1 MLHPRAWAVVQSN
14 VMETPVLT
22 HSLRLIDFSTSEV
35 ALLLV
40 ALQYAVLAPAW
51 AMAAAVMPGERRAT
65 GWWAAYAGGSAVGLL
80 MIVAAMHQGHAP
92 LRAVGNVVVIAATL
106 SLQRGIWA
114 FTGQRCRTGCQA
126 LVLAVT
132 VLLCWLAV
140 NPAWV
145 GARITVVSGLWA
157 ALYLWA
163 AIDIWRH
170 VRLGL
175 QQRWGWLYAAPMAL
189 AAVMPAARSVRG
201 LVSPETVIY
210 EVEQNTLL
218 SVGSSLTGLVVA
230 LLLQMML
237 VSLVVSRLVGR
248 LERLSRHDPLTGLL
262 NRRAIDECL
271 QQEEHR
277 VRRFPAQ
284 DKSALPFSVLMIDID
299 HFKRINDSCGH
310 AVGDRALQ
318 HLAAVMG
325 AQLREIDCLAR
336 WGGEEFLALLPGT
349 TGADALAL
357 AERLC
362 GRIRSLPL
370 ASEAG
375 RLTLTASVGV
385 ADWHGQQDSINDLLR
400 RADAALYLAKHEGR
414 DQARRGHGP
423 SLEVVQAA

>member
-1 MLHPRAWAVVQSN
+1 MDD
-14 VMETPVLT
+14 METLALHLPLLT
-22 HSLRLIDFSTSEV
+22 PSSV
-35 ALLLV
+35 ALLLL

-51 AMAAAVMPGERRAT
+51 MVAALVLPGERRPA
-65 GWWAAYAGGSAVGLL
+65 GWWAAHSGGSALGLL
-80 MIVAAMHQGHAP
+80 LIVFGMYAEHAP
-92 LRAVGNVVVIAATL
+92 ARALGNVLVVAATL
-106 SLQRGIWA
+106 ALQRGVWS
-114 FTGQRCRTGCQA
+114 FTGQRRWTLLQGLMLA
-126 LVLAVT
+126 ASAVVSVLA
-132 VLLCWLAV
+132 AMDA
-140 NPAWV
+140 AWV
-145 GARITVVSGLWA
+145 PTRIAAVAGIWA
-157 ALYLWA
+157 ALYFWIA
-163 AIDIWRH
+163 ADVWRH
-170 VRLGL
+170 VRQSLRL
-175 QQRWGWLYAAPMAL
+175 RWGLLYALPMLL
-189 AAVMPAARSVRG
+189 AGVMLAARSLRA
-201 LVSPETVIY
+201 LQSPETVMA
-210 EVEQNTLL
+210 EVLQNTVL
-218 SVGSSLTGLVVA
+218 SLGSSLTGMVSALVI
-230 LLLQMML
+230 QMML
-237 VSLVVSRLVGR
+237 VALVVSRMVSR

>member
-1 MLHPRAWAVVQSN
+1 MDD
-14 VMETPVLT
+14 METLALHLPLLT
-22 HSLRLIDFSTSEV
+22 PSSV
-35 ALLLV
+35 ALLLL

-51 AMAAAVMPGERRAT
+51 MVAALVLPGERRPA
-65 GWWAAYAGGSAVGLL
+65 GWWAAHSGGSALGLL
-80 MIVAAMHQGHAP
+80 LIVFGMYAEHAP
-92 LRAVGNVVVIAATL
+92 ARALGNVLVVAATL
-106 SLQRGIWA
+106 ALQRGVWS
-114 FTGQRCRTGCQA
+114 FTGQRRWTLLQGLMLA
-126 LVLAVT
+126 ASAVVSVLA
-132 VLLCWLAV
+132 AMDA
-140 NPAWV
+140 AWV
-145 GARITVVSGLWA
+145 PTRIAAVAGIWA
-157 ALYLWA
+157 ALYFWIA
-163 AIDIWRH
+163 ADVWRH
-170 VRLGL
+170 VRQSLRL
-175 QQRWGWLYAAPMAL
+175 RWGLLYALPMLL
-189 AAVMPAARSVRG
+189 AGVMLAARSLRA
-201 LVSPETVIY
+201 LQSPETVMA
-210 EVEQNTLL
+210 EVLQNTVL
-218 SVGSSLTGLVVA
+218 SLGSSLTGMVSALVI
-230 LLLQMML
+230 QRML
-237 VSLVVSRLVGR
+237 MALVVSRMVSR

>member
-1 MLHPRAWAVVQSN
+1 MDD
-14 VMETPVLT
+14 METLALHLPLLT
-22 HSLRLIDFSTSEV
+22 PSSV
-35 ALLLV
+35 ALLLL

-51 AMAAAVMPGERRAT
+51 MVAALVLPGERRPA
-65 GWWAAYAGGSAVGLL
+65 GWWAAHSGGSALGLL
-80 MIVAAMHQGHAP
+80 LIVFGMYAEHAP
-92 LRAVGNVVVIAATL
+92 ARALGNVLVVAATL
-106 SLQRGIWA
+106 ALQRGVWS
-114 FTGQRCRTGCQA
+114 FTGQRRWTLLQGLMLA
-126 LVLAVT
+126 ASAVVSVLA
-132 VLLCWLAV
+132 AMDA
-140 NPAWV
+140 AWV
-145 GARITVVSGLWA
+145 PTRIAAVAGIWA
-157 ALYLWA
+157 ALYFWIA
-163 AIDIWRH
+163 ADVWRH
-170 VRLGL
+170 VRQSLRL
-175 QQRWGWLYAAPMAL
+175 RWGLLYALPMLL
-189 AAVMPAARSVRG
+189 AGVMLAARSLRA
-201 LVSPETVIY
+201 LQSPETVMA
-210 EVEQNTLL
+210 EVLQNTVL
-218 SVGSSLTGLVVA
+218 SLGSSLTGMVSALVI
-230 LLLQMML
+230 QMML
-237 VSLVVSRLVGR
+237 MALVVSRMVSR

>member
-1 MLHPRAWAVVQSN
+1 MDD
-14 VMETPVLT
+14 METLALHLPLLT
-22 HSLRLIDFSTSEV
+22 PSSV
-35 ALLLV
+35 ALLLL

-51 AMAAAVMPGERRAT
+51 MVAALVLPGERRPA
-65 GWWAAYAGGSAVGLL
+65 GWWAAHSGGSALGLL
-80 MIVAAMHQGHAP
+80 LIVFGMYAEHAP
-92 LRAVGNVVVIAATL
+92 ARALGNVLVVAATL
-106 SLQRGIWA
+106 ALQRGVWS
-114 FTGQRCRTGCQA
+114 FTGQRRWTLLQGLMLA
-126 LVLAVT
+126 ASAVVSVLA
-132 VLLCWLAV
+132 AMDA
-140 NPAWV
+140 AWV
-145 GARITVVSGLWA
+145 PTRIAAVAGIWA
-157 ALYLWA
+157 ALYFWIA
-163 AIDIWRH
+163 ADVWRH
-170 VRLGL
+170 VRQSLRL
-175 QQRWGWLYAAPMAL
+175 RWGLLYALPLLL
-189 AAVMPAARSVRG
+189 AGVMLAARSLRA
-201 LVSPETVIY
+201 LQSPETVMA
-210 EVEQNTLL
+210 EVLQNTVL
-218 SVGSSLTGLVVA
+218 SLGSSLTGMVSALVI
-230 LLLQMML
+230 QMML
-237 VSLVVSRLVGR
+237 MALVVSRMVSR

>member
-1 MLHPRAWAVVQSN
+1 MDD
-14 VMETPVLT
+14 METLALHLPLLT
-22 HSLRLIDFSTSEV
+22 PSSV
-35 ALLLV
+35 ALLLL

-51 AMAAAVMPGERRAT
+51 MVAALVLAGERRPA
-65 GWWAAYAGGSAVGLL
+65 GWWAAHSGGSALGLL
-80 MIVAAMHQGHAP
+80 LIVFGMYAEHAP
-92 LRAVGNVVVIAATL
+92 ARALGNVLVVAATL
-106 SLQRGIWA
+106 ALQRGVWS
-114 FTGQRCRTGCQA
+114 FTGQRRWTLLQGLMLA
-126 LVLAVT
+126 ASAVVSVLA
-132 VLLCWLAV
+132 AMDA
-140 NPAWV
+140 AWV
-145 GARITVVSGLWA
+145 PTRIAAVAGIWA
-157 ALYLWA
+157 ALYFWIA
-163 AIDIWRH
+163 ADVWRH
-170 VRLGL
+170 VRQSLRL
-175 QQRWGWLYAAPMAL
+175 RWGLLYALPLLL
-189 AAVMPAARSVRG
+189 AGVMLAARSLRA
-201 LVSPETVIY
+201 LQSPETVMA
-210 EVEQNTLL
+210 EVLQNTVL
-218 SVGSSLTGLVVA
+218 SLGSSLTGMVSALVI
-230 LLLQMML
+230 QMML
-237 VSLVVSRLVGR
+237 MALVVSRMVSR

>member
-1 MLHPRAWAVVQSN
+1 MDD
-14 VMETPVLT
+14 METLALHLPLLT
-22 HSLRLIDFSTSEV
+22 PSSV
-35 ALLLV
+35 ALLLL

-51 AMAAAVMPGERRAT
+51 MVAALVLPGERRPA
-65 GWWAAYAGGSAVGLL
+65 GWWAAHSGGSALGLL
-80 MIVAAMHQGHAP
+80 LIVFGMYAEHATA
-92 LRAVGNVVVIAATL
+92 RALGNVLVVAATL
-106 SLQRGIWA
+106 ALQRGVWS
-114 FTGQRCRTGCQA
+114 FTGQRRWTLLQGLMLA
-126 LVLAVT
+126 ASAVVSVLA
-132 VLLCWLAV
+132 AMDA
-140 NPAWV
+140 AWV
-145 GARITVVSGLWA
+145 PTRIAAVAGIWA
-157 ALYLWA
+157 ALYFWIA
-163 AIDIWRH
+163 ADVWRH
-170 VRLGL
+170 VRQSLRL
-175 QQRWGWLYAAPMAL
+175 RWGLLYALPMLL
-189 AAVMPAARSVRG
+189 AGVMLAARSLRA
-201 LVSPETVIY
+201 LQSPETVMA
-210 EVEQNTLL
+210 EVLQNTVL
-218 SVGSSLTGLVVA
+218 SLGSSLTGMVSALVI
-230 LLLQMML
+230 QMML
-237 VSLVVSRLVGR
+237 MALVVSRMVSR

>member
-1 MLHPRAWAVVQSN
+1 MDD
-14 VMETPVLT
+14 METLALHLPLLT
-22 HSLRLIDFSTSEV
+22 PSSV
-35 ALLLV
+35 ALLLL

-51 AMAAAVMPGERRAT
+51 MVAALVLPGERRPA
-65 GWWAAYAGGSAVGLL
+65 GWWAAHSGGSALGLL
-80 MIVAAMHQGHAP
+80 LIVFGMYAEHAP
-92 LRAVGNVVVIAATL
+92 ARALGNVLVVAATL
-106 SLQRGIWA
+106 ALQRGVWS
-114 FTGQRCRTGCQA
+114 FTGQRRWTLLQGLMLA
-126 LVLAVT
+126 ASAVVSVLA
-132 VLLCWLAV
+132 AMDA
-140 NPAWV
+140 AWV
-145 GARITVVSGLWA
+145 PTRIAAVAGIWA
-157 ALYLWA
+157 ALYFWIA
-163 AIDIWRH
+163 ADVWRH
-170 VRLGL
+170 ARQSLRL
-175 QQRWGWLYAAPMAL
+175 RWGLLYALPLLL
-189 AAVMPAARSVRG
+189 AGVMLAARSLRA
-201 LVSPETVIY
+201 LQSPETVMA
-210 EVEQNTLL
+210 EVLQNTVL
-218 SVGSSLTGLVVA
+218 SLGSSLTGMVSALVI
-230 LLLQMML
+230 QMML
-237 VSLVVSRLVGR
+237 MALVVSRMVSR